1 MRSQVKAF
9 KAAAIH
15 ACHLKSFP
23 FKEFMEDWGLEDILT
38 EADQNDTPAV
48 ELAAR
53 VLAECCVTNGK
64 FNNFQ
69 VGLLAVLKFLND
81 TFGPLKQGQQ
91 QSLQDLLSILNSG
104 GSYDAVLGWMTTHY
118 P

>member
-1 MRSQVKAF
+1 MRPQVKAF
-9 KAAAIH
+9 KTAAIH
-15 ACHLKSFP
+15 ACHLKGFSFT
-23 FKEFMEDWGLEDILT
+23 EFMEDWGLEDILT
-38 EADQNDTPAV
+38 DADRNDAPAT

-53 VLAECCVTNGK
+53 VLAECCVSSGK

-69 VGLLAVLKFLND
+69 VGLLAVLKYLND

-91 QSLQDLLSILNSG
+91 QSVQDLLCILNGG
-104 GSYDAVLGWMTTHY
+104 GSYDAILAWMSTHY

>member
-1 MRSQVKAF
+1 MKAQVAAL

-15 ACHLKSFP
+15 ACRLKGFSFT
-23 FKEFMEDWGLEDILT
+23 EFMEDWGLEDILLD
-38 EADQNDTPAV
+38 ADANDTPAK

-53 VLAECCVTNGK
+53 VLAECCVTNGR

-69 VGLLAVLKFLND
+69 VGLLAVVKFLND
-81 TFGPLKQGQQ
+81 TFGPLGQGQQ
-91 QSLQDLLSILNSG
+91 QSLQDLLSILNGG
-104 GSYDAVLGWMTTHY
+104 GSYQAILGWMNTHY